1 MGPSRT
7 SKAGR
12 RPGNQDTRGKILD
25 AARDAFAT
33 KGFAGTSMR
42 AIAAEA
48 GVDAALIHHYF
59 DSKQQLFLAT
69 VQIPVPVGDIAQH
82 VAAEGIDGLGE
93 RLIRT
98 ILRIW
103 DSDLQPSL
111 VAAIRTSLT
120 DPSMLRSLG
129 EFLTL
134 EVIGRILETLELPE
148 KEAERRA
155 ALTAS
160 QVLGVVVG
168 RYVLQL
174 PPLVAQ
180 SSESLVAA
188 VGPTLQRYLQGELPE
203 EVP

>member
-1 MGPSRT
+1 MGASRT

-25 AARDAFAT
+25 AARDAFST

-42 AIAAEA
+42 AIAADA
-48 GVDAALIHHYF
+48 SVDAALIHHYF

-69 VQIPVPVGDIAQH
+69 VQIPVPIGDIAQH
-82 VAAEGIDGLGE
+82 VGEDGIDGLGE

-98 ILRIW
+98 ILGIW

-111 VAAIRTSLT
+111 IAAVRTSLT
-120 DPSMLRSLG
+120 DPSMIRSIG

-134 EVIGRILETLELPE
+134 EVIGRILDTLDLPE
-148 KEAERRA
+148 GEAERRA
-155 ALTAS
+155 GLMAS